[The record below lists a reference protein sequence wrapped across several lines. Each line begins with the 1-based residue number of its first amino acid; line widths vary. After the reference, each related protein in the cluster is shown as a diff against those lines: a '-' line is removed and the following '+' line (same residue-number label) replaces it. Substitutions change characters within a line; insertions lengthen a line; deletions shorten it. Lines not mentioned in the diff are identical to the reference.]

1 MVVKYDDAVAA
12 VAAAL
17 NDADRA
23 LIGDPRERQYK
34 VAVQFAQ
41 LKESFEF
48 ARQLAR
54 LGIIPS
60 TTILHEDMF
69 GEPAASVVNIHG
81 KEAQRALLKQVGRKL
96 DEPRLKKLQ
105 DLVLARGPIPEDILE
120 RTAKARERGW
130 SYLKIASKMNEL
142 GIIEGMGGVRWTPQK
157 VKKALA
163 QREEQR
169 ALTMETA

>member
-1 MVVKYDDAVAA
+1 MRFVEPLVEICDIPRARE
-12 VAAAL
+12 AAAL
-17 NDADRA
+17 VEIDRDFPH
-23 LIGDPRERQYK
+23 LS
-34 VAVQFAQ
+34 VV
-41 LKESFEF
+41 
-48 ARQLAR
+48 AR

-142 GIIEGMGGVRWTPQK
+142 GIIEGMGGVRWTPQ
-157 VKKALA
+157 
-163 QREEQR
+163 R
-169 ALTMETA
+169 